1 VTSRPKFF
9 YGWWIVLGAALSYGA
24 VIGFLYYTFG
34 VFAVPLQEKF
44 GWDRAQIYLVQTM
57 WAVVMACLAF
67 GVGWFIDRFGPR
79 LLMACGGVLVGLGM
93 VGLSRMS
100 SLRDFYLF
108 NFVAAIGASAC
119 SLIPAQTVVAKWF
132 VKRRG
137 LAMGIT
143 LAGGGV
149 AGFIAPQVAG
159 HLIRASGIR
168 GGYLGLAIICW
179 ALIVPASLLLMRRQ
193 PADMG
198 LFPDGVEPEEVP
210 ETGQRNCRS
219 EATGLDMSQAVST
232 LSFWI
237 LLLMYLMLN
246 FAYNAVHPHLIPMLT
261 DEGVAATIAER
272 GFGLTVGI
280 SAFFRF
286 AGGALADRV
295 NKKLMAATCSV
306 FFALAI
312 IALLINKSAGVLFF
326 VVPLWGVALGCSAPV
341 MPLLVADT
349 MGTRSFGK
357 IISFMMICQVAGA
370 ALGPAF
376 SGFVHKYLHNYQP
389 ALVTAA
395 ALYVTVAVLVFL
407 LRSFTENAVEQPQG
421 TSSQTSD

>member
-1 VTSRPKFF
+1 MTNRPKFF
-9 YGWWIVLGAALSYGA
+9 YGWWIVLAAALSYGA

-57 WAVVMACLAF
+57 WALVMACLAF

-79 LLMACGGVLVGLGM
+79 LLMACGGILVGLGM
-93 VGLSRMS
+93 VGLSRMT

-137 LAMGIT
+137 LAMGIA

-159 HLIRASGIR
+159 YLIRAYGIG

-193 PADMG
+193 PSDMG
-198 LFPDGVEPEEVP
+198 LFPDGAEPQEP
-210 ETGQRNCRS
+210 GETGQTDS
-219 EATGLDMSQAVST
+219 GPDASGLDVGQAVTT

-237 LLLMYLMLN
+237 LLLIYFMLN
-246 FAYNAVHPHLIPMLT
+246 LAYNAVHPHLIPMLT
-261 DEGVAATIAER
+261 DAGVVARIAER
-272 GFGLTVGI
+272 GFGLTVGM
-280 SAFFRF
+280 SVFFRF
-286 AGGALADRV
+286 AGGAIADRV

-306 FFALAI
+306 FFASAILALFI
-312 IALLINKSAGVLFF
+312 SKSAEVLFV

-341 MPLLVADT
+341 MPLLVADS

-357 IISFMMICQVAGA
+357 IISFMTICQVAGA

-376 SGFVHKYLHNYQP
+376 SGFIHKYAHNYQP
-389 ALVTAA
+389 ALLTAA
-395 ALYVTVAVLVFL
+395 ALYVMVAVLVFL
-407 LRSFTENAVEQPQG
+407 LRSFTADAVQQPSG
-421 TSSQTSD
+421 ASSETPD